1 MHSPSPAIQLYNII
15 ILKLISSPQLTT
27 TFLITHITHSQYL
40 RIKYVLIMKNLQLD
54 CKNISILVL
63 FLEHPSRLHPGI
75 WSDFRKFVS
84 FPGLAVSSGRVEAE
98 FVFWCQGE
106 ICHGSFSQ
114 SCCRAKINI
123 KDFSALSPPVSTL
136 QTCRGEWGVWR
147 LLCSAGPVCA
157 TLGPF
162 HRPTLTNTGALWT
175 RR

>member
-1 MHSPSPAIQLYNII
+1 MLWRCSMQSNVIIVSYFNIWFRSDFNSQSVLNFTLKFTAFMHSPSPAIQLYNII

-84 FPGLAVSSGRVEAE
+84 FPGLAVAMWRQSLYSGVKFWSVTDHLARTAAE
-98 FVFWCQGE
+98 PGE
-106 ICHGSFSQ
+106 I
-114 SCCRAKINI
+114 
-123 KDFSALSPPVSTL
+123 
-136 QTCRGEWGVWR
+136 
-147 LLCSAGPVCA
+147 
-157 TLGPF
+157 
-162 HRPTLTNTGALWT
+162 
-175 RR
+175 